1 MCDGASQRRDG
12 LTKMNVEIMPSR
24 SRRDEQM
31 PLRRDPPL
39 PPGNTF
45 RRCLTARFRALVHRA
60 SPIDVAAEMWPTD
73 RMIAQLLM
81 RSVSAP
87 AMIGVAG
94 WAAELAHTV
103 VRDALQALGPAS
115 AGAQLLKASTV
126 LTFDGNGV
134 ISAPGFVA
142 SAANAGFVAEGQ
154 PILVRQLADAVVQM
168 VPHKLAA
175 IVVLSEEMIMS
186 SNAEQLIGDALIG
199 SAAAAL
205 DVALFDSNA
214 GTAARPPGLRYNIAA
229 LTPSNNTDFW
239 EAYFEDIANGINAC
253 SPVGGNGPFVLVANA
268 GRAVQIKLR
277 AMGEEPYT
285 IFGSNAVGNDMLVI
299 APAAIVCAIAPE
311 PEIEIA
317 NASTLHMNDTPLPIV
332 NGGVPAAPQK
342 SMWQTATVALKMRW
356 PVTWALRDA
365 RGVNWMTPGW
375 R

>member
-1 MCDGASQRRDG
+1 MNIEVLPPSPTRRMRERTEPVSFQREPPPLVPRG
-12 LTKMNVEIMPSR
+12 NSWTRWITAKAKSLI
-24 SRRDEQM
+24 
-31 PLRRDPPL
+31 LRRP
-39 PPGNTF
+39 
-45 RRCLTARFRALVHRA
+45 
-60 SPIDVAAEMWPTD
+60 AAEIAAESWPSD
-73 RMIAQLLM
+73 RMVREIVLRTA
-81 RSVSAP
+81 SAP
-87 AMIGVAG
+87 AMIGVVG

-103 VRDALQALGPAS
+103 VKDALEALGPAS

-154 PILVRQLADAVVQM
+154 PIPVRQLADAVVQM
-168 VPHKLAA
+168 TPHKLAA
-175 IVVLSEEMIMS
+175 IAVLSEEMILS
-186 SNAEQLIGDALIG
+186 SNAEQLIGDVLIR

-205 DVALFDSNA
+205 DVALF
-214 GTAARPPGLRYNIAA
+214 GTAAATAAQPAGLRNGIAA
-229 LTPSNNTDFW
+229 LTPSPNADFW

-253 SPVGGNGPFVLVANA
+253 SPVGGNGPFALVANA

-277 AMGEEPYT
+277 AMGEEPYE

-317 NASTLHMNDTPLPIV
+317 NAATLHMNDTPLPIV
-332 NGGVPAAPQK
+332 NGGAPAAPQK

-356 PVTWALRDA
+356 PVTWALRDS
-365 RGVNWMTPGW
+365 RGVSWVTPAW
-375 R
+375 K